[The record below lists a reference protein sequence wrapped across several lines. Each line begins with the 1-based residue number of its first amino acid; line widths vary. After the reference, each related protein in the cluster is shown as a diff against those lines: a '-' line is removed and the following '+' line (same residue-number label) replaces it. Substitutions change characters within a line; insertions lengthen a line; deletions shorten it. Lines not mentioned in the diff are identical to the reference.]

1 MHMCVYMRTYI
12 YMYKPPMCMRM
23 EKGNRKVY
31 RLHGLS
37 YKYTFLLHQKK
48 QFLLVCADS
57 GDTNC
62 QTLVCNS
69 PLFSAAALTGLDPC
83 RSVSSVGFGLFFLHL
98 L

>member
-37 YKYTFLLHQKK
+37 YKYTFTSKETV
-48 QFLLVCADS
+48 FI
-57 GDTNC
+57 
-62 QTLVCNS
+62 
-69 PLFSAAALTGLDPC
+69 GLC
-83 RSVSSVGFGLFFLHL
+83 
-98 L
+98 